1 MGFNIFHY
9 FTPKDKKFF
18 PLFEKL
24 SLNLI
29 SISTALSA
37 LLHSSGG
44 EKRKEL
50 VLEIERLEQIS
61 DELTRDTLRE
71 LGINFITPF
80 DREDIHNLVTHIADA
95 AGFIHNTSKKI
106 AIYKVKKITP
116 EMIKLGD
123 LIQKGAEEIHRAI
136 HELQDVRNHK
146 DMAKSIIKING
157 LESEADSIFDLA
169 LIKLFEEEHDPIQL
183 LKYKDVLTLL
193 EIATDKCE
201 DVANVLETIMIKN
214 A

>member
-29 SISTALSA
+29 AISTALSS

>member
-29 SISTALSA
+29 SISTALSG

-50 VLEIERLEQIS
+50 ILEIERLEQIS
-61 DELTRDTLRE
+61 DELTRDTLKE

-123 LIQKGAEEIHRAI
+123 LILKGAEEIHRAI
-136 HELQDVRNHK
+136 HELQDDRNHK

-193 EIATDKCE
+193 EIATDKCQ

>member
-106 AIYKVKKITP
+106 AIYKVKKIT
-116 EMIKLGD
+116 
-123 LIQKGAEEIHRAI
+123 
-136 HELQDVRNHK
+136 
-146 DMAKSIIKING
+146 
-157 LESEADSIFDLA
+157 
-169 LIKLFEEEHDPIQL
+169 EHFA
-183 LKYKDVLTLL
+183 L
-193 EIATDKCE
+193 EI
-201 DVANVLETIMIKN
+201 MIISVFFVIGKKLL
-214 A
+214 